1 MNAASLPAG
10 DFGSWLNEVQAAIRG
25 EGEADVACGECVG
38 CCASSQFVLVEADE
52 AEALA
57 HIPSAL
63 LFPAPRM
70 PKGNVLMGYD
80 EHGRC
85 PMLGERGCTIYQ
97 HRPRTCRTYDCRVF
111 PAAGLLP
118 TEPEKAAVARRAA
131 QWVFTHA
138 SDHDR
143 ALHDAVRAAAAHI
156 RTDADLSSTQV
167 AVRAVIEHRR
177 FLAEGTD
184 AEGPVD

>member
-1 MNAASLPAG
+1 
-10 DFGSWLNEVQAAIRG
+10 
-25 EGEADVACGECVG
+25 
-38 CCASSQFVLVEADE
+38 
-52 AEALA
+52 
-57 HIPSAL
+57 
-63 LFPAPRM
+63 M

-85 PMLGERGCTIYQ
+85 PMLGEHGCTIYEY
-97 HRPRTCRTYDCRVF
+97 RPRTCRTYDCRVF

-118 TEPEKAAVARRAA
+118 AEPEKAAVARRAA

-156 RTDADLSSTQV
+156 RAEADLPSTQV
-167 AVRAVIEHRR
+167 AIRAVIEHRR
-177 FLAEGTD
+177 FLADGAD